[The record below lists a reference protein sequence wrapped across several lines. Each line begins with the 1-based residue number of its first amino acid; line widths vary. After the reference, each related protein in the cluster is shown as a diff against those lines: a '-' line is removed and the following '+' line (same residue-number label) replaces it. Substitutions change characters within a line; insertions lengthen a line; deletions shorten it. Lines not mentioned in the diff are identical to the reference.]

1 MAAAVTAT
9 AVATTAAA
17 SATTTVAATTA
28 AASAATT
35 VATTAAASAVATTTT
50 TAIFGVGAGAMRN
63 RVRDQYNGRRQHAS
77 HGNRQ

>member
-1 MAAAVTAT
+1 MAATTIAGMAAAVTAT
-9 AVATTAAA
+9 
-17 SATTTVAATTA
+17 
-28 AASAATT
+28 
-35 VATTAAASAVATTTT
+35 AVATTTT